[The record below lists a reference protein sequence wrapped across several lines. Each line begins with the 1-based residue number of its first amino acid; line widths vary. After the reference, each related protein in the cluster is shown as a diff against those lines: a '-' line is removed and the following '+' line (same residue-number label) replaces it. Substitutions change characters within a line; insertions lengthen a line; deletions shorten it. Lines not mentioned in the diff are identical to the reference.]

1 MLLLLPLAISL
12 PTQAEDNPHEAV
24 VIPDA
29 GKNPDTPGSG
39 NELPQTPEQNLNS
52 NNGNGETPADNP
64 DQPGTPGTPEAAVF
78 DSEVPGIPPAKDVIP
93 FSVKKAPPMMSPG
106 PDDVVINNT
115 NFPDEN
121 FRKYVTDEFDRNTK
135 DGKLSPQ
142 ELEVVTEMTVASQD
156 IHDLKG
162 IEHFGNLQELF
173 CYGIP
178 LTSLDISKNLELN
191 RLTIQYTEL
200 TTLDVSKNTKLS
212 YLICTDNQLTELK
225 LAQNTQLSTLSCLHN
240 QLTELDVSQC
250 SALKYLSC
258 WDNQLTELDLHMN
271 TELQYLECSVNSLS
285 TLDVSHNSNLTILY
299 CHSNKISALDISNC
313 LSLED
318 LSCAINQI
326 SSLDVSHNTKLNS
339 IECFENHLTSLDIS
353 NNDML
358 SPENFHGGH
367 GPYEGP
373 QTYSIEVDQDTL
385 EFDLSSLPGSFNP
398 ASASDWK
405 GASVSGMTLKLD
417 PSMPATVTY
426 NYDANQSRDGFT
438 MDVTLY
444 VKYVSRNILIPCPYG
459 AVICPTQPAYQTVP
473 ITPVPVQQVAQLPK
487 TGEQDPIAVA
497 LGSLMLLSLGAFFM
511 ISRRK

>member
-1 MLLLLPLAISL
+1 MLLLLPFAFSF
-12 PTQAEDNPHEAV
+12 PTQAEDNSPEAV
-24 VIPDA
+24 LNPDA

-78 DSEVPGIPPAKDVIP
+78 DSEVPGIPPVKDALP
-93 FSVKKAPPMMSPG
+93 ESFRKAPPLMSPG
-106 PDDVVINNT
+106 PDDIAIDAT

-178 LTSLDISKNLELN
+178 LTSLDISKNLRLE
-191 RLTIQYTEL
+191 RLTCQYTEL

-240 QLTELDVSQC
+240 QLTELD
-250 SALKYLSC
+250 
-258 WDNQLTELDLHMN
+258 LHMN

-285 TLDVSHNSNLTILY
+285 TLDVSHNSKLTIIN
-299 CHSNKISALDISNC
+299 CHSNKI
-313 LSLED
+313 
-318 LSCAINQI
+318 
-326 SSLDVSHNTKLNS
+326 
-339 IECFENHLTSLDIS
+339 TSLD
-353 NNDML
+353 L
-358 SPENFHGGH
+358 SKNEKLDPE
-367 GPYEGP
+367 YCLVGP
-373 QTYSIEVDQDTL
+373 QTYSIEVDRDTL
-385 EFDLSSLPGSFNP
+385 EFDLSSLPGNFIP
-398 ASASDWK
+398 ARARKWV

-426 NYDANQSRDGFT
+426 NYDADPARKFT
-438 MDVTLY
+438 MDVTLFVTY
-444 VKYVSRNILIPCPYG
+444 VEGPPKDILIPCPYG
-459 AVICPTQPAYQTVP
+459 AVICPTQPLQTIP
-473 ITPVPVQQVAQLPK
+473 LTPVPVQQKELDDIQGQVAQLPK
-487 TGEQDPIAVA
+487 TGEQESKAVA
-497 LGSLMLLSLGAFFM
+497 ISSLLLLSLGAFFI